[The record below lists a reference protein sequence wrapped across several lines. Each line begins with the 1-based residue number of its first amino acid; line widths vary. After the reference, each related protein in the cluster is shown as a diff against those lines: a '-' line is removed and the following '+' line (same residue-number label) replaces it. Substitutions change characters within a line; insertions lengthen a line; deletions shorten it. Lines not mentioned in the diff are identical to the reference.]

1 MSYSDF
7 INEINFKFNQESKMK
22 KLIQVILCIIII
34 INIQIHSQTIPN
46 IINYQ
51 GLLKDA
57 SGTVVPDG
65 DYNINF
71 MLYDVANGGTA
82 LWAET
87 KLINVVD
94 GIVNT
99 KLGSILP
106 LTLPFDKAYWL
117 GVTIGTGSELTPR
130 VEFTS
135 VPYSHMSMSVP
146 NGTLTAEKIAD
157 GQVVKSINSLKD
169 DVNLVAGSN
178 ITIMPS
184 GNSLTISSDGGMGLA
199 LPFNGVVNIPDTTAI
214 TLNHIAATGTNHGL
228 YSTINS
234 QSGAGVYGYSQN
246 SSGSNFGVTGR
257 TSSLTGAGIIGSGPG
272 TGIIG
277 IATDPSAF
285 SYGVQGVSY
294 STSGVGVFGTTT
306 STTNINY
313 GGYFASASIEGIGVY
328 GFSSATSGLTYGG
341 RFLSTST
348 SGRGISG
355 ITNATTGTT
364 YGVYGL
370 SYSTGGR
377 GVLGYS
383 SASTG
388 TTYGI
393 YGLVNSPS
401 GFGIYGAAPSY
412 GIEGRATNTTGVADG
427 VRGISSSTSGT
438 GVFGAVT
445 TTTGTNYGGYFQ
457 SSSSSGTGVF
467 GVNLS
472 TTGSGTYGVRGK
484 SNSTGGVISAG
495 VRGDGT
501 YAGALFVGSEKYG
514 VAGSALGS
522 SYSYGVYGSANPGT
536 NNYAG
541 YFEGNVN
548 ITGTLSKGGGSFKID
563 HPLDPQNKFLYHSFV
578 ESPDMKNIYDGNVI
592 TDASG
597 YATVELPEW
606 FEALNKDFRYQ
617 LTVIGDFAQAII
629 SREIQN
635 NQFEIRTDKSN
646 VKISWQ
652 VTGIR
657 KDAFAEKYRIPVEE
671 GKGIEEKGKYAHPE
685 AFGLPKSLGIDQ
697 THFGNL
703 VQTQEADRTDI
714 MDRTN
719 DTQPDII
726 IDPTPINIE
735 LPKHNELE
743 RDNRK

>member
-1 MSYSDF
+1 
-7 INEINFKFNQESKMK
+7 MK
-22 KLIQVILCIIII
+22 KLIQIILCLTII
-34 INIQIHSQTIPN
+34 INIQIHSQSIPT

-51 GLLKDA
+51 GVLKDA
-57 SGTVVPDG
+57 SGAVVPDG
-65 DYNINF
+65 DYNITF
-71 MLYDVANGGTA
+71 MLYDVASGGTA

-87 KLINVVD
+87 KLISVVD

-117 GVTIGTGSELTPR
+117 GITIGTGSELTPR
-130 VEFTS
+130 AEFAS

-184 GNSLTISSDGGMGLA
+184 GNSLTISSDGGTGLA
-199 LPFNGVVNIPDTTAI
+199 LPFSGVVNIPDTTAI

-246 SSGSNFGVTGR
+246 SSGNNFGITGR
-257 TSSLTGAGIIGSGPG
+257 NSSLTGAGIFGFGPG

-277 IATDPSAF
+277 IATDPSALA
-285 SYGVQGVSY
+285 YGVQGVSY
-294 STSGVGVFGTTT
+294 STAGIGVFGTTT

-313 GGYFASASIEGIGVY
+313 GGYFACASNEGIGVY
-328 GFSSATSGLTYGG
+328 GFSSASSGVTYGG

-355 ITNATTGTT
+355 ISNATTGTT

-370 SYSTGGR
+370 TSSTGGR
-377 GVLGYS
+377 GVSGFS

-401 GFGIYGAAPSY
+401 GIGIYGTAPTY
-412 GIEGRATNTTGVADG
+412 GIEGRATNTSGVADG

-438 GVFGAVT
+438 GVFGSVT
-445 TTTGTNYGGYFQ
+445 TSTGINYGGYFQ
-457 SSSSSGTGVF
+457 SSSSSGRGIYGVT
-467 GVNLS
+467 LS
-472 TTGSGTYGVRGK
+472 TTGATYGVYGT
-484 SNSTGGVISAG
+484 SNSINNGAG
-495 VRGDGT
+495 VRGEGP
-501 YAGALFVGSEKYG
+501 YVGVWGESIG
-514 VAGSALGS
+514 RW
-522 SYSYGVYGSANPGT
+522 GVYGRSTGT
-536 NNYAG
+536 INSYGIYGSVAAGTDNYAG
-541 YFEGNVN
+541 YFSGNVN
-548 ITGTLSKGGGSFKID
+548 VTGTLSKGGGSFKID

-578 ESPDMKNIYDGNVI
+578 ESPDMKNIYDGNTI

-597 YATVELPEW
+597 YAMVDLPEW

-629 SREIQN
+629 SKEVQN
-635 NQFEIRTDKSN
+635 NQFEIRTDKPN

-657 KDAFAEKYRIPVEE
+657 KDEFAEKYRIPVEE
-671 GKGIEEKGKYAHPE
+671 EKRLEEKGKYLYPE
-685 AFGLPKSLGIDQ
+685 AFGLSRSLGIDQ
-697 THFGNL
+697 IPFEDAE
-703 VQTQEADRTDI
+703 QTQEADRTDI
-714 MDRTN
+714 IEHTN
-719 DTQPDII
+719 DTQTDTI
-726 IDPTPINIE
+726 IDSTPVNFE